1 METERKLDRKEGG
14 QSLRQFQAAP
24 ELRTI
29 LGGNGDGPSSS
40 EPEYLSQ
47 TSDLAAPEESRHS
60 APLEGAAGAPPPSL
74 TPFSAQPPKET
85 KTKSSRSISHEEG
98 LALYQ
103 EELAAKKEREPTPLA
118 NPEAAITA
126 SKAGFVHNSALSI
139 LNKDSWKKKRGEKHK
154 ISDALHCLGELEPG
168 EKALVLTTIR
178 ISPHLQNISQSAI
191 NQIRMEGRVTV
202 HKPKT
207 GSSVLIKK
215 IKKMMTFL
223 QKNFTQREV
232 KNPKPIA
239 RMDLSED
246 VKEAL
251 TIAENKVRDMPHFE
265 TAFRV
270 LISRSEEHTSE

>member
-1 METERKLDRKEGG
+1 METERKLNRKEGG

-40 EPEYLSQ
+40 EPEYLSP
-47 TSDLAAPEESRHS
+47 TSELAAPKESRHS
-60 APLEGAAGAPPPSL
+60 APPEGAAGMMPPPSL
-74 TPFSAQPPKET
+74 TPFHAQPVEET

-178 ISPHLQNISQSAI
+178 FSPHLQSISQWTPPLSGR
-191 NQIRMEGRVTV
+191 IRAR
-202 HKPKT
+202 
-207 GSSVLIKK
+207 
-215 IKKMMTFL
+215 
-223 QKNFTQREV
+223 RES
-232 KNPKPIA
+232 
-239 RMDLSED
+239 LSPD
-246 VKEAL
+246 HY
-251 TIAENKVRDMPHFE
+251 PHLPSL
-265 TAFRV
+265 AK
-270 LISRSEEHTSE
+270 H